1 MKKKI
6 SLKASRR
13 CKGIKKQGFSAVGT
27 CLGFEFVLAKLL
39 NGIQMWKEYYL
50 LQEKLWYEFFALG
63 RLRWNEIVSTV
74 VTRAEPHNQALL
86 HPLQDR
92 VLSIRENARLKG
104 FPDCYKFPGPIKE
117 RYVQVGN
124 AIAVP
129 IAGALGY
136 SLGMA
141 LKGLSGE
148 NLYCHCHIIFLVSTN
163 WSPIWNL

>member
-1 MKKKI
+1 MGVVFSPELGMIPRSHAQDNVNAHKW
-6 SLKASRR
+6 ASIVITLAMFYSDS
-13 CKGIKKQGFSAVGT
+13 KGRT
-27 CLGFEFVLAKLL
+27 T
-39 NGIQMWKEYYL
+39 
-50 LQEKLWYEFFALG
+50 
-63 RLRWNEIVSTV
+63 LRTW
-74 VTRAEPHNQALL
+74 ALL
-86 HPLQDR
+86 HPLLDR